1 MPKRNSISVRNKRL
15 ECRKAVLW
23 GFVRLALAALGL
35 AVGYLVLAMSVPQQ
49 QRLAALETKLAN
61 AKEREREATSKKA
74 RAEIEFRALQE
85 DQEFLETQARDR
97 LDYYREG
104 ERVLRFRRD

>member
-1 MPKRNSISVRNKRL
+1 MLR
-15 ECRKAVLW
+15 

-49 QRLAALETKLAN
+49 QRLAALEEKLAN
-61 AKEREREATSKKA
+61 ARAREKEAVGKKE

-85 DQEFLETQARDR
+85 DQEFLETHARDR

-104 ERVLRFRRD
+104 EKVLRFRRD